1 MKLGSTSQA
10 TYTHETENPHTI
22 SQEPLHSEKLA
33 FGLEFQGVLLTQY
46 FLLKPLIPIIFCVLF
61 LFISQLNKDEI
72 NSAFFQHDSATAHA
86 GRCSM
91 KLLEGVFVEW
101 LILRGIGL
109 PRSPD
114 FLWGAAKSQVYE
126 TSP

>member
-1 MKLGSTSQA
+1 
-10 TYTHETENPHTI
+10 
-22 SQEPLHSEKLA
+22 
-33 FGLEFQGVLLTQY
+33 LEFQGVLLTQY
-46 FLLKPLIPIIFCVLF
+46 FLLKPLIPITVCILF

-86 GRCSM
+86 GHCSM

-101 LILRGIGL
+101 LIVRGIGL

-114 FLWGAAKSQVYE
+114 LSSPNFLWGAAKSQVYE